1 MKEFDRLIEIFER
14 LRAPGGCPW
23 DAKQTHKSIARCAVE
38 EAYELVDAI
47 DSGDLAH
54 LREELGDVLLQVLFH
69 STIAKDLGEF
79 TIKDVIEGL
88 ARKLIYRHPHVFGD
102 ETASDAGEVIRN
114 WERLKRSE
122 EGKEHRTSV
131 LDGIPEA
138 LPGLLQARK
147 IQSAA
152 SRVGFDW
159 QDPSGVVDKVREEAG
174 ELLVAMEHG
183 DSEEITSEIGD
194 LLFSIVNLARCAGV
208 DPETALRRTSRTF
221 RRRFSLIEQE
231 ARDRGIPLEEMSLEE
246 MDEIWERA
254 KGKAGS

>member
-1 MKEFDRLIEIFER
+1 MEEFDRLIEIFER

-23 DAKQTHKSIARCAVE
+23 DAEQTHRSIARNAVE
-38 EAYELVDAI
+38 EAYELMDAI
-47 DSGDLAH
+47 DSGDVAH

-79 TIKDVIEGL
+79 TIRDVIEGL
-88 ARKLIYRHPHVFGD
+88 ARKLIYRHPHVFGN
-102 ETASDAGEVIRN
+102 ETATDAGEVIRN
-114 WERLKRSE
+114 WERLKRGE
-122 EGKEHRTSV
+122 EGKEHRASV

-159 QDPSGVVDKVREEAG
+159 QDLPGVVDKLKEELG
-174 ELLVAMEHG
+174 ELLAAMEHG
-183 DSEEITSEIGD
+183 DTEEITSEIGD
-194 LLFSIVNLARCAGV
+194 LLFTVVNLARHLGV
-208 DPETALRRTSRTF
+208 DPETALRRTNRTF
-221 RRRFSLIEQE
+221 RRRFALIEQE
-231 ARDRGIPLEEMSLEE
+231 ARDRGIPLEEMSLKD

-254 KGKAGS
+254 KDRA